1 MKSVTSG
8 TPNKAKT
15 NLIVNVV
22 FKSAVKAKGALIAL
36 TSESVFYEGTE
47 VAETQL
53 RDAKSHPDKRGV
65 NLKIRVA
72 LDTDKKVKNAR
83 SKSKYYLWHGEPS
96 FEDER
101 YRVHD
106 PNMDMTE
113 EERNVAREYRFREVP
128 ADGGDELFPE
138 KVGGVRERSPIRRS
152 KNFADLFENKLE
164 RPRIG
169 LAGGRSTD
177 LRDRTSGSKSR
188 DRSKSPDSNRSS
200 RSGTR
205 RVLDEDDLLAKK
217 PTDLRSRLGSKPS
230 DDRWVKGDKLAE
242 RLKEPHRGRERRG
255 RRKAADL
262 F

>member
-1 MKSVTSG
+1 M
-8 TPNKAKT
+8 
-15 NLIVNVV
+15 NVV

-36 TSESVFYEGTE
+36 TSESVFYEGDK
-47 VAETQL
+47 VADTQL
-53 RDAKSHPDKRGV
+53 RDGKSHPEKRGI
-65 NLKIRVA
+65 NLKIRMA
-72 LDTDKKVKNAR
+72 LDTDRKVKNAR
-83 SKSKYYLWHGEPS
+83 AKSKYYLWHGEPS

-113 EERNVAREYRFREVP
+113 EEKNAAREYRFREVP

-152 KNFADLFENKLE
+152 KKFADLFENKLE
-164 RPRIG
+164 KPRVG

-177 LRDRTSGSKSR
+177 LRDRTSGSQSR

-200 RSGTR
+200 RSSTR
-205 RVLDEDDLLAKK
+205 RVLDDDDLLAKK
-217 PTDLRSRLGSKPS
+217 PTDLGSRISSRPNN
-230 DDRWVKGDKLAE
+230 DRWVKGDKLAE
-242 RLKEPHRGRERRG
+242 RLKEPQRGRERRG